1 MEMTPENVPEI
12 ITDALGIEGAIVICV
27 LPHDCIQVLS
37 TANLNHAKATQMLA
51 LAIHAVLSDH
61 DTRVLAGEA
70 GEAARD
76 LFEGLA
82 NGDPLQ

>member
-1 MEMTPENVPEI
+1 MHMTPENVPEI
-12 ITDALGIEGAIVICV
+12 ITDALGLEGSIVVCV

-37 TANLNHAKATQMLA
+37 TGNINHAKATQMLA

-61 DTRVLAGEA
+61 DNRVLAGEA
-70 GEAARD
+70 GAAARD

-82 NGDPLQ
+82 NGELQ